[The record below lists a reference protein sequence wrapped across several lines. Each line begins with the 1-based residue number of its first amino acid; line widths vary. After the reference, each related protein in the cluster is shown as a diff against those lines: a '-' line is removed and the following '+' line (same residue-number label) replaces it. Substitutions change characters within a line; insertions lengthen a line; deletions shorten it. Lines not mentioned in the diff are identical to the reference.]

1 MPFPASVVG
10 GPVDLLAAP
19 SVRNG
24 DREAAGQ
31 PLGAGLVGD
40 RVLGADAVDSDAE
53 RVTESGGGDHPDP
66 QPRVRPGS
74 GPARRREVVSLDAGG
89 ESPAPS
95 PMAGSSSSPWRLA
108 STWWVCART
117 GGRAVVDGGGDGGGS
132 GVEREQQHRLSL
144 PTGSASVLVMALPPD
159 PLILPAD
166 QAGLVDLLTVAA
178 RAYAGDSAEERGAW
192 FDAMIM
198 LDWAPALSLLLNLVD
213 HADPGIRREVA
224 SHLPWADRDA
234 DADSASVAAL
244 VLLTHDPVALVRDWA
259 ATGLGFLDDADS
271 PAVRGGAASPARRA
285 GQRGCLPRR

>member
-1 MPFPASVVG
+1 
-10 GPVDLLAAP
+10 
-19 SVRNG
+19 
-24 DREAAGQ
+24 
-31 PLGAGLVGD
+31 
-40 RVLGADAVDSDAE
+40 
-53 RVTESGGGDHPDP
+53 
-66 QPRVRPGS
+66 
-74 GPARRREVVSLDAGG
+74 
-89 ESPAPS
+89 
-95 PMAGSSSSPWRLA
+95 
-108 STWWVCART
+108 
-117 GGRAVVDGGGDGGGS
+117 
-132 GVEREQQHRLSL
+132 
-144 PTGSASVLVMALPPD
+144 MALPPD

-166 QAGLVDLLTVAA
+166 QAGLVDLLAAAA

-271 PAVRGGAASPARRA
+271 PAVREALRRLLDEPDSADAYPAAEAAYALATFGDADVVPVIAARLDDEVGMLWLTAAEASGDARLLPALIALTAPDEDLTDPWVQQLHDAIESCSGA
-285 GQRGCLPRR
+285 